1 MKFAPLKLR
10 ISLIF
15 FFGFFISL
23 NLFAENFETWK
34 DLQRFYKK
42 NKITSDTLT
51 LSQLEKLPVLDYL
64 PKDFMDIE
72 DVSLKKELFYLI
84 SLPIIHKTN
93 AEVLEEREMVLNI
106 EKKYDRKQL
115 NENEINEIVRL
126 SSKYNLDGGNIN
138 PSLFK
143 QLKQRINVIPV
154 SLALG
159 QAIIES
165 GWGQSRFAIEGN
177 AIFGQWTY
185 AEDEGIVPENRD
197 DDKSHAVLKF
207 DNLTQSARAY
217 MFNINTHQAYYGFRI
232 IRRIAETVKYT
243 DPVSAKVKFLAAYAE
258 IGQEYV
264 DKLELILE
272 SNNLKE
278 FDRFQ
283 Y

>member
-1 MKFAPLKLR
+1 MKLR
-10 ISLIF
+10 IFLIF
-15 FFGFFISL
+15 FLGFFVSL
-23 NLFAENFETWK
+23 NLFAENFDKWK

-42 NKITSDTLT
+42 NKITSGTLT
-51 LSQLEKLPVLDYL
+51 ESQLEKLPVLDYL
-64 PKDFMDIE
+64 PRDFMDIE
-72 DVSLKKELFYLI
+72 DVPMKKELFYLI
-84 SLPIIHKTN
+84 VLPIIHKTN
-93 AEVLEEREMVLNI
+93 KEILEEREMVLNI
-106 EKKYDRKQL
+106 EKKYERKAL
-115 NENEINEIVRL
+115 NENEINEVIRL
-126 SSKYNLDGGNIN
+126 STKYNLEWDSIDD
-138 PSLFK
+138 PLFK
-143 QLKQRINVIPV
+143 RLKQRINIIPV
-154 SLALG
+154 SLAVG

-197 DDKSHAVLKF
+197 EDKSHAVLKF
-207 DNLTQSARAY
+207 DNLTQSSRAY

-278 FDRFQ
+278 FDRFA

>member
-1 MKFAPLKLR
+1 MKLR
-10 ISLIF
+10 IFLIF
-15 FFGFFISL
+15 FLGFFASL
-23 NLFAENFETWK
+23 NLFAENFDQWK

-42 NKITSDTLT
+42 NKITSSALT
-51 LSQLEKLPVLDYL
+51 ESQLEKLPILDYL
-64 PKDFMDIE
+64 PRDFMDIE
-72 DVSLKKELFYLI
+72 DVLMKKELFYLI
-84 SLPIIHKTN
+84 ALPIIHKAN
-93 AEVLEEREMVLNI
+93 IEVLEEREMVLNI
-106 EKKYDRKQL
+106 EKKYDRKVL

-126 SSKYNLDGGNIN
+126 CTKYKLDSNRID
-138 PSLFK
+138 PTLFK

-177 AIFGQWTY
+177 AIFGQWTFV
-185 AEDEGIVPENRD
+185 EDEGIVPENRD
-197 DDKSHAVLKF
+197 ANKSHAILKF

-278 FDRFQ
+278 FDRFA

>member
-1 MKFAPLKLR
+1 LKLR
-10 ISLIF
+10 IFLIF
-15 FFGFFISL
+15 FLGFFVSL
-23 NLFAENFETWK
+23 NLFAENFDKWK

-42 NKITSDTLT
+42 NKIASGTLT
-51 LSQLEKLPVLDYL
+51 ESQLEKLPVLDYL
-64 PKDFMDIE
+64 PRDFMEIE
-72 DVSLKKELFYLI
+72 DVPMKKELFYLI
-84 SLPIIHKTN
+84 ALPIIHKTN
-93 AEVLEEREMVLNI
+93 REILEEREMVLNI
-106 EKKYDRKQL
+106 EKKYERKAL
-115 NENEINEIVRL
+115 NENEINEVIRL
-126 SSKYNLDGGNIN
+126 STKYNLEWDSIDE
-138 PSLFK
+138 PLFK
-143 QLKQRINVIPV
+143 RLKQRINIIPV
-154 SLALG
+154 SLAVG

-197 DDKSHAVLKF
+197 EDKSHAVLKF

-278 FDRFQ
+278 FDRFA